1 MRKQE
6 VYLADQLIFTM
17 TVVCNNSLCFILMI
31 ERNISYGEILY
42 FPKINFIW
50 AIKYVKNAGQAN
62 IVGETWNCAGLF
74 LAIMER
80 RVVNCIVP
88 PVSVLSL
95 EQKKRFTKAH
105 AILWSNSNLIIILV
119 STITRKPEE

>member
-6 VYLADQLIFTM
+6 VYLADQLIFMM

-50 AIKYVKNAGQAN
+50 AITYVKNAGQAL
-62 IVGETWNCAGLF
+62 CL
-74 LAIMER
+74 
-80 RVVNCIVP
+80 
-88 PVSVLSL
+88 
-95 EQKKRFTKAH
+95 Q
-105 AILWSNSNLIIILV
+105 ILWGKLGIAQDCF
-119 STITRKPEE
+119 